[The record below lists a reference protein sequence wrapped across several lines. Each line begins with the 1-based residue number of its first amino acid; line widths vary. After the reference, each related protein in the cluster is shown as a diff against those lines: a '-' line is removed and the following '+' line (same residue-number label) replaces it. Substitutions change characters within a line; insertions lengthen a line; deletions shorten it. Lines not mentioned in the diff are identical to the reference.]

1 MQLRGGLGARVGVH
15 RGLLQMILLRVLMI
29 GLLRQQHAR
38 GAQQA
43 VQLRGMLRG
52 SFGALERIE
61 VEPHSS
67 QLALRC
73 LYKRVKRGR

>member
-1 MQLRGGLGARVGVH
+1 
-15 RGLLQMILLRVLMI
+15 MILLRVLML

-52 SFGALERIE
+52 MLRGSFGALERTE
-61 VEPHSS
+61 VQPHSS